1 MTKPFCYVAHK
12 NGYWAG
18 VTCPN
23 EDSGKFLAEF
33 IDDGFSITTCATR
46 EEYDTLLGGMQDWHK
61 SPDYKAKHKKP
72 ETAQLDLLGAP

>member
-12 NGYWAG
+12 DGYWAG